1 MMSEPVTLLG
11 PIETEESRRTF
22 WSVFMLDRLV
32 SCGRDRPIVFRTN
45 DCSIRLPC
53 TELSFRAGT
62 PERTTTLRQMAEVS
76 GETPGPVDYFS
87 LTIWMASIVGCIAQ
101 RMIQHRGKETIPPWS
116 SGSEFMKSLS
126 RLYESETMVA
136 LAGRTLSQLLREEF
150 TLAGNIDQQR
160 TGHLLYSQMLF
171 HLCHC
176 LLSHPFLLREKL
188 KALPRKPP
196 PSFLREAFTRSYE
209 HAGHILQLLAD
220 AQEAGC
226 NVEASFYGYCVC
238 IAGGIQVLHLN
249 DEATNVRD
257 KAHEQ
262 LQYALKFLAKL
273 AKRWKHIH
281 SMVRGF
287 ASLH

>member
-1 MMSEPVTLLG
+1 MSEPVTLLG

-76 GETPGPVDYFS
+76 GETPEPVDYFS

-101 RMIQHRGKETIPPWS
+101 QMIQHRGKETIPPWS

-160 TGHLLYSQMLF
+160 TGHLLCSQMLF

-262 LQYALKFLAKL
+262 LQYALNFLAKL

>member
-1 MMSEPVTLLG
+1 MSEPVTLLG

-62 PERTTTLRQMAEVS
+62 PERTTTLGQMAEVS
-76 GETPGPVDYFS
+76 SEAPEPVDYLS

-101 RMIQHRGKETIPPWS
+101 QMIQHRGKETIPPWS

-136 LAGRTLSQLLREEF
+136 LSGRTLSQLLREDF
-150 TLAGNIDQQR
+150 ILDGNIDQQR

-209 HAGHILQLLAD
+209 HAGHVLQLLAD

-238 IAGGIQVLHLN
+238 IAGGIQVLYLN

-257 KAHEQ
+257 KAQER
-262 LQYALKFLAKL
+262 LQYALNFLAKL
-273 AKRWKHIH
+273 GKRWKHIH